1 MLLTTYF
8 NEIELFEVEGLILN
22 LNGSQEKVIG
32 LKEFLNF
39 MSKSSLAYL
48 VEKAGGKN
56 VAIGLS
62 ISIPSLKD
70 WSSEL

>member
-1 MLLTTYF
+1 MGLTTYF
-8 NEIELFEVEGLILN
+8 NDIELFQVEGLILN

-39 MSKSSLAYL
+39 MSKSSVVYL

-62 ISIPSLKD
+62 VSIPSLND

>member
-1 MLLTTYF
+1 MGLTTYF
-8 NEIELFEVEGLILN
+8 NDIKLFQVEGLILN

-39 MSKSSLAYL
+39 MSKSSVVYL

-62 ISIPSLKD
+62 VSIPSLKG

>member
-1 MLLTTYF
+1 MGLTTYF
-8 NEIELFEVEGLILN
+8 NDIKLFQVEGLILN

-39 MSKSSLAYL
+39 MSKSSVVYL

-62 ISIPSLKD
+62 VSIPSLKD